1 MQFFGS
7 SFIEVSDL
15 ALAAGEIL
23 HVALSSTTKAKTT
36 TKTV

>member
-7 SFIEVSDL
+7 SVIDVSDL
-15 ALAAGEIL
+15 ALAAGAIS
-23 HVALSSTTKAKTT
+23 HIALSSTTKAKTT